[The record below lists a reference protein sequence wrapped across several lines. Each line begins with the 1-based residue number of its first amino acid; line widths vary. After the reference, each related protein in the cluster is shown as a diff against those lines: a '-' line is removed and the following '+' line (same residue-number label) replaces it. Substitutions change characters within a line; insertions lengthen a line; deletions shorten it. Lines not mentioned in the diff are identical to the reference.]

1 MIELFVAYGNKMM
14 SKKNHHTLGYQSHQT
29 LKEKKRIVQ
38 FETGNWKIII
48 RPYKEPVLN
57 KATYV
62 CSAIYGYSD
71 RFNVG

>member
-1 MIELFVAYGNKMM
+1 MIELFVAYDNKMM
-14 SKKNHHTLGYQSHQT
+14 SIKNHYTLSYHGHQI

-48 RPYKEPVLN
+48 RPYKEPFLN

-62 CSAIYGYSD
+62 CSAIY
-71 RFNVG
+71 R

>member
-1 MIELFVAYGNKMM
+1 M
-14 SKKNHHTLGYQSHQT
+14 SKQNHHTLGYHGHQT
-29 LKEKKRIVQ
+29 LKEKKRLVQ

-62 CSAIYGYSD
+62 CSAIYE
-71 RFNVG
+71 